1 MKLVLN
7 KCFGGFGIS
16 DSAAE
21 ILGIDEYAFYDFI
34 DRDDENLISL
44 INEKGSDFVSGPFAR
59 LEIVEIPDS
68 YTDYT
73 IDEYDGMERVIYVVN
88 GKLHYA

>member
-21 ILGIDEYAFYDFI
+21 ILGINEYDFI
-34 DRDDENLISL
+34 DRDDENLIAL
-44 INEKGSDFVSGPFAR
+44 IDEKGSEFISGSFAK
-59 LEIVEIPDS
+59 LKIVEIPDA

-88 GKLHYA
+88 GKLHFA

>member
-7 KCFGGFGIS
+7 KRFGGFGIS

-21 ILGIDEYAFYDFI
+21 ILGIDKYDFI
-34 DRDDENLISL
+34 DRNDENLIAL
-44 INEKGSDFVSGPFAR
+44 IDEKGSEFVSGSFAK
-59 LEIVEIPDS
+59 LKIVEIPDA

-73 IDEYDGMERVIYVVN
+73 IDEYDGMERVIYVLN
-88 GKLHYA
+88 GKLHFA

>member
-21 ILGIDEYAFYDFI
+21 ILGIDEYDFI
-34 DRDDENLISL
+34 DRDDENLIAL
-44 INEKGSDFVSGPFAR
+44 IDEKGSEFVSGSFAK
-59 LEIVEIPDS
+59 LKIVEIPDA

-73 IDEYDGMERVIYVVN
+73 IDEYDGMERVIYVLN
-88 GKLHYA
+88 GKLHFA

>member
-1 MKLVLN
+1 MKLVIN

-21 ILGIDEYAFYDFI
+21 ILGIDEYDFI
-34 DRDDENLISL
+34 DRDDENLIAL
-44 INEKGSDFVSGPFAR
+44 IDEKGSEFVSGSFAK
-59 LEIVEIPDS
+59 LKIVEIPDA

-88 GKLHYA
+88 GKLHFA

>member
-21 ILGIDEYAFYDFI
+21 ILGVDEYDFI
-34 DRDDENLISL
+34 DRDDENLIAL
-44 INEKGSDFVSGPFAR
+44 INEKGSDFVSGSFAK
-59 LEIVEIPDS
+59 LKIVEIPDS

-88 GKLHYA
+88 GKLHFA

>member
-21 ILGIDEYAFYDFI
+21 ILGIDEYDFI
-34 DRDDENLISL
+34 DRDDGNLIAL
-44 INEKGSDFVSGPFAR
+44 IDEKGSEFVSGSFAK
-59 LEIVEIPDS
+59 LKIVEIPDS
-68 YTDYT
+68 TTDYV
-73 IDEYDGMERVIYVVN
+73 IDEYDGMERVIYVLN
-88 GKLHYA
+88 GKLHFA